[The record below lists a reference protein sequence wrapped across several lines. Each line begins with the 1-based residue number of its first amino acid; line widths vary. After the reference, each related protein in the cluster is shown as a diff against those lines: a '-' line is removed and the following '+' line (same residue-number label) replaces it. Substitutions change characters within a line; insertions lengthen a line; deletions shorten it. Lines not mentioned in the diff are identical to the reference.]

1 MLRVLKACAAG
12 GVDGLLSQAMGMP
25 CSTSQCSAS
34 TRAVNTRS
42 GRRGMAGFLQASGA
56 DRAQVVRQ
64 PGGLAPRF
72 LQQKADLHGRGAG
85 TFFFIHSHQKFAN
98 FVQLNPWNP
107 A

>member
-34 TRAVNTRS
+34 TRAVNTKS
-42 GRRGMAGFLQASGA
+42 GRRGIAGLRQASGT
-56 DRAQVVRQ
+56 DRAQVVQQ
-64 PGGLAPRF
+64 PGSLDPIF
-72 LQQKADLHGRGAG
+72 LQQEADLHGLGAC
-85 TFFFIHSHQKFAN
+85 TFFVHPHQKFAS
-98 FVQLNPWNP
+98 FVRLNPLNP